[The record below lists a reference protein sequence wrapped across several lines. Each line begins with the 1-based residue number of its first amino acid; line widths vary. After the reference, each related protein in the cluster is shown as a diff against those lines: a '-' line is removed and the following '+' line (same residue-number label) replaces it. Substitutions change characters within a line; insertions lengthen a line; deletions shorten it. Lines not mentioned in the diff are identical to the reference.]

1 MLLMFHIQSVF
12 LFLFQYRESKSKS
25 KKSNPDTDHLNEH
38 VSTTIYILRIYSS
51 VHAHYLGIEQCF
63 KVGLYILIYIHVL
76 IVVFLNI
83 TFSIIPGIVI
93 LAKITSGS
101 GHTFW
106 LACCGPKLF
115 AKVIRS

>member
-1 MLLMFHIQSVF
+1 MFHIQSVF
-12 LFLFQYRESKSKS
+12 LLLFQYKESKSNS
-25 KKSNPDTDHLNEH
+25 KKSNTDTDHLNEQ
-38 VSTTIYILRIYSS
+38 VSTTINILHIYSS

-63 KVGLYILIYIHVL
+63 KVSLYIYQYIYMYYYYF
-76 IVVFLNI
+76 FLKNI

-93 LAKITSGS
+93 LAKNTSRS
-101 GHTFW
+101 GQTFW